1 MVRTRVGYA
10 GGTRPN
16 PTYRSLGDHT
26 EVVEVTFDP
35 ARVRYADLLRVF
47 WDSHDPTARAWSRQ
61 YRSVILYSTEAQR
74 REAEASRDREAARL
88 GRPVRTAIE
97 PLAAFTP
104 AEDYHQKY
112 YLQQDPGLLMELRD
126 AYPRFEDLV
135 RSTVAARLNG
145 LLGGNGSVELV
156 RAEIDRYGL
165 SRSSRE
171 RVLGLARSTGK
182 R

>member
-1 MVRTRVGYA
+1 MIRTRVGYA

-26 EVVEVTFDP
+26 EVVEVVFDP
-35 ARVRYADLLRVF
+35 TRIPYAELLRVF

-61 YRSVILYSTEAQR
+61 YRSVILYRSEAQR

-88 GRPVRTAIE
+88 GRPVRTAVE
-97 PLAAFTP
+97 PLASFTP

-112 YLQQDPGLLMELRD
+112 YLRQDPGLLGELLA
-126 AYPRFEDLV
+126 AYPRPGDLV

-145 LLGGNGSVELV
+145 LLGGNGSEDLV

-171 RVLGLARSTGK
+171 RVLGLVRSARQ

>member
-26 EVVEVTFDP
+26 EVVEVVFDP
-35 ARVRYADLLRVF
+35 SRIAYGELLRVF

-61 YRSVILYSTEAQR
+61 YRSVILYRSEDQR

-88 GRPVRTAIE
+88 GRPVRTAVE
-97 PLAAFTP
+97 PLASFTP

-112 YLQQDPGLLMELRD
+112 YLRQDAGLMGELRA
-126 AYPRFEDLV
+126 AYARPGDLV
-135 RSTVAARLNG
+135 ASTVAARLNG
-145 LLGGNGSVELV
+145 LLGGNGSEERV

-165 SRSSRE
+165 SRPSRE
-171 RVLGLARSTGK
+171 RVLDLARAAGP